1 MAAEGDLLQG
11 SVLLQGRLG
20 VGLHVMLAPP
30 AGDEIVVP
38 VEGSLARLAD
48 TERLQLSQYFSA

>member
-11 SVLLQGRLG
+11 SVLLQGRLA
-20 VGLHVMLAPP
+20 VGLHVLAPP

-38 VEGSLARLAD
+38 VEGPGRASPI
-48 TERLQLSQYFSA
+48 QN